1 MEKVD
6 NGYKLVLNG
15 ETYYSPQFLND
26 GLYYKDSKAY
36 KSGVGVCY
44 IREYAFEDATPI
56 EIEGETF
63 YKESELDKDDLT
75 TKDYIMKLVDN
86 NEHHA
91 DSVFE
96 ISEWASVETTYE
108 NIVFEEFEGGE

>member
-1 MEKVD
+1 
-6 NGYKLVLNG
+6 
-15 ETYYSPQFLND
+15 
-26 GLYYKDSKAY
+26 
-36 KSGVGVCY
+36 
-44 IREYAFEDATPI
+44 
-56 EIEGETF
+56 
-63 YKESELDKDDLT
+63 
-75 TKDYIMKLVDN
+75 MKLVDN